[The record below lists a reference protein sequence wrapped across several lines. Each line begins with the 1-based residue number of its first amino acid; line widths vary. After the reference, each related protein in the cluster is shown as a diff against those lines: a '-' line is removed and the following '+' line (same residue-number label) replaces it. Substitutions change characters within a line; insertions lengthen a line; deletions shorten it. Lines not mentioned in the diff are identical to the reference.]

1 MGKARL
7 LGENIVTPQA
17 PQNKVGKLTGITQ
30 SALQGLTLG
39 SADELQGLV
48 AGLYSKFA
56 EGKDFQ
62 TAYNETV
69 DAIRSD
75 LKAFR
80 EQEPVYAYGSEIAG
94 SLPTAIFGGAR
105 LAKAGVDAVKS
116 AGLMGGAYGG
126 LATDSDDPLDRAIGT
141 GTGALAGGTIQKVAP
156 FATEGAKELIKR
168 GVPVTVGDAV
178 GGGLKK
184 VEEAMTSVPFV
195 GSAITGA
202 KQRAKKG
209 FDKAIFQEVLEPLNP
224 LLINTKNVLK
234 GLEGRDLYAKTADVI
249 SSQYDKILPKLKM
262 PNRSVL
268 QDKFDDVILNEA
280 EALSGNAQKLFL
292 DKIDKIIYSKFDDAG
307 KISGQNYKK
316 AISEIRREVRKFNKS
331 TEPVNLD
338 IASSF
343 SAIESAMAD
352 VLKSTNPA
360 QALALDA
367 IDKSFRRLL
376 PVERAVIASEGGE
389 FTADQIL
396 RQIRSQDGTLRK
408 KSFARGGAEMQ
419 PLAEA
424 GQNTIKQRL
433 ANSGTADRSMLGTLA
448 LGGGL
453 AFDPLTV
460 GVGSAL
466 TVPAYSKVGVPLVRD
481 FTTRGIAPV
490 LGRGAPFYG
499 GLLGQNVQDAN
510 FLGMN
515 RR

>member
-126 LATDSDDPLDRAIGT
+126 LGTDSGDPVDRALGT
-141 GTGALAGGTIQKVAP
+141 GVGALAGGTIQKVAP

-234 GLEGRDLYAKTADVI
+234 GLEGRDLYAKTADII
-249 SSQYDKILPKLKM
+249 SDQYDKILPKLKM

-396 RQIRSQDGTLRK
+396 RQVRSQDRTLRK
-408 KSFARGGAEMQ
+408 KSFARGEAEMQ
-419 PLAEA
+419 PLVEA

>member
-1 MGKARL
+1 MGKARI
-7 LGENIVTPQA
+7 LGENIVNSQA

-48 AGLYSKFA
+48 AGLYSKFT

-62 TAYNETV
+62 TAYDETV
-69 DAIRSD
+69 NAIRSD
-75 LKAFR
+75 LESFR

-94 SLPTAIFGGAR
+94 SIPTAMFGGAR

-126 LATDSDDPLDRAIGT
+126 LATDSGDPVDRALGT
-141 GTGALAGGTIQKVAP
+141 GVGALAGGTIQKVAP
-156 FATEGAKELIKR
+156 YATEGAKELIKR

-249 SSQYDKILPKLKM
+249 SDQYDKILPKLKM

-292 DKIDKIIYSKFDDAG
+292 DKIDRIIYSKFDDAG
-307 KISGQNYKK
+307 NISGQNYKK
-316 AISEIRREVRKFNKS
+316 AISEVRREVRKFNKS

-360 QALALDA
+360 QAFALEA

-453 AFDPLTV
+453 AFDPVTV
-460 GVGSAL
+460 GIGSAL
-466 TVPAYSKVGVPLVRD
+466 SVPAYSKVGVPLVRD

-490 LGRGAPFYG
+490 IGRGAPFYG

>member
-75 LKAFR
+75 LKSFR

-94 SLPTAIFGGAR
+94 SLPTAMFGGAR

-184 VEEAMTSVPFV
+184 VEEALTSVPFV
-195 GSAITGA
+195 GSGITGA
-202 KQRAKKG
+202 KRRAKQA
-209 FDKAIFQEVLEPLNP
+209 FDKAIFQEVLEPMNP
-224 LLINTKNVLK
+224 LLLNTKNALK
-234 GLEGRDLYAKTADVI
+234 GVEGRDLYAKTADII

-262 PNRSVL
+262 PKRSVL

-280 EALSGNAQKLFL
+280 ETLTGNKQKLFL
-292 DKIDKIIYSKFDDAG
+292 EKLDRIIYSKFDDAG
-307 KISGQNYKK
+307 NISGQNYKK
-316 AISEIRREVRKFNKS
+316 AISQLRAEVRKFKKS
-331 TEPVNLD
+331 TEPENVD
-338 IASSF
+338 IGSSF
-343 SAIESAMAD
+343 EAIESAMAD
-352 VLKSTNPA
+352 VLKMTNPA
-360 QALALDA
+360 QAMALNA

-408 KSFARGGAEMQ
+408 KAFARGEAEMQ

-433 ANSGTADRSMLGTLA
+433 PTSGSAERAMVGSMA

-453 AFDPLTV
+453 LLDPLTV

-466 TVPAYSKVGVPLVRD
+466 TVPAYSRVGVPLVRD
-481 FTTRGIAPV
+481 FTTKGIAPV

>member
-30 SALQGLTLG
+30 SALQGLSLG

-48 AGLYSKFA
+48 AGLYAKFT

-75 LKAFR
+75 LASFR
-80 EQEPVYAYGSEIAG
+80 EQEPVLAFGSEIAG
-94 SLPTAIFGGAR
+94 SIPTAVFGGAK

-126 LATDSDDPLDRAIGT
+126 LATDSDDPVDRAIGT

-184 VEEAMTSVPFV
+184 VEEALTSVPFV
-195 GSAITGA
+195 GSGITGA
-202 KQRAKKG
+202 KRRAKQA
-209 FDKAIFQEVLEPLNP
+209 FDKAIFQEVLEPMNP
-224 LLINTKNVLK
+224 LLLNTKNALK
-234 GLEGRDLYAKTADVI
+234 GVEGRDLYAKTADII

-262 PNRSVL
+262 PKRSVL

-280 EALSGNAQKLFL
+280 ETLTGNKQKLFL
-292 DKIDKIIYSKFDDAG
+292 EKLDRIIYSKFDGAG
-307 KISGQNYKK
+307 NISGQNYKK
-316 AISEIRREVRKFNKS
+316 AISQLRAEVRKFKKS
-331 TEPVNLD
+331 TEPENVD
-338 IASSF
+338 IGSSF
-343 SAIESAMAD
+343 EAIESAMAD
-352 VLKSTNPA
+352 VLKMTNPA
-360 QALALDA
+360 QAMALNA

-408 KSFARGGAEMQ
+408 KAFARGEAEMQ

-433 ANSGTADRSMLGTLA
+433 PTSGSAERAMVGSMA

-453 AFDPLTV
+453 YIDPLTV

-466 TVPAYSKVGVPLVRD
+466 TVPAYSRVGVPLVRD

>member
-1 MGKARL
+1 
-7 LGENIVTPQA
+7 
-17 PQNKVGKLTGITQ
+17 
-30 SALQGLTLG
+30 
-39 SADELQGLV
+39 
-48 AGLYSKFA
+48 
-56 EGKDFQ
+56 
-62 TAYNETV
+62 
-69 DAIRSD
+69 
-75 LKAFR
+75 
-80 EQEPVYAYGSEIAG
+80 
-94 SLPTAIFGGAR
+94 LPTAIFGGAR

-126 LATDSDDPLDRAIGT
+126 LATDSGDPLDRAIGT

-184 VEEAMTSVPFV
+184 VEEALTSVPFV
-195 GSAITGA
+195 GSGITGA
-202 KQRAKKG
+202 KRRAKQA
-209 FDKAIFQEVLEPLNP
+209 FDKAIFQEVLEPMNP
-224 LLINTKNVLK
+224 LLLNTKNALK
-234 GLEGRDLYAKTADVI
+234 GVEGRDLYAKTADII

-262 PNRSVL
+262 PKRSVL

-280 EALSGNAQKLFL
+280 ETLTGNKQKLFL
-292 DKIDKIIYSKFDDAG
+292 EKLDRIIYSKFDDAG
-307 KISGQNYKK
+307 NISGQNYKK
-316 AISEIRREVRKFNKS
+316 AISQLRAEVRKFKKS
-331 TEPVNLD
+331 TEPENVD
-338 IASSF
+338 IGSSF
-343 SAIESAMAD
+343 EAIESAMAD
-352 VLKSTNPA
+352 VLKMTNPA
-360 QALALDA
+360 QAMALNA

-408 KSFARGGAEMQ
+408 KAFARGEAEMQ

-433 ANSGTADRSMLGTLA
+433 PTSGSAERAMVGSMA

-453 AFDPLTV
+453 LMDPLTV

-466 TVPAYSKVGVPLVRD
+466 TVPAYSRVGVPLVRD

>member
-126 LATDSDDPLDRAIGT
+126 LGTDSGDPVDRVLGT
-141 GTGALAGGTIQKVAP
+141 GVGALAGGTIQKVAP

-234 GLEGRDLYAKTADVI
+234 GLEGRDLYAKTADII
-249 SSQYDKILPKLKM
+249 SDQYDKILPKLKM

-396 RQIRSQDGTLRK
+396 RQVRSQDRTLRK
-408 KSFARGGAEMQ
+408 KSFARGEAEMQ
-419 PLAEA
+419 PLVEA

>member
-7 LGENIVTPQA
+7 LGENVVTPQA

-75 LKAFR
+75 LASFR

-94 SLPTAIFGGAR
+94 SIPTAMFGGAR
-105 LAKAGVDAVKS
+105 LAKLGVDAVKS

-126 LATDSDDPLDRAIGT
+126 FATDSSDPVDIALST
-141 GTGALAGGTIQKVAP
+141 GTGALAGGTLQKVAP
-156 FATEGAKELIKR
+156 YATEGAKELIKR

-184 VEEAMTSVPFV
+184 VEEALTSVPFV
-195 GSAITGA
+195 GSGITGA
-202 KQRAKKG
+202 KRRAKKA
-209 FDKAIFQEVLEPLNP
+209 FDKAIFQEVLEPMNP
-224 LLINTKNVLK
+224 LLLNTKNALK
-234 GLEGRDLYAKTADVI
+234 GVEGRDLYAKTADII

-262 PNRSVL
+262 PKRSVL

-280 EALSGNAQKLFL
+280 ETLTGNKQKLFL
-292 DKIDKIIYSKFDDAG
+292 EKLDRIIYSKFDDAG
-307 KISGQNYKK
+307 NISGQNYKK
-316 AISEIRREVRKFNKS
+316 AISQLRAEVRKFKKS
-331 TEPVNLD
+331 TEPENVD
-338 IASSF
+338 IGSSF
-343 SAIESAMAD
+343 EAIESAMAD
-352 VLKSTNPA
+352 VLKMTNPA
-360 QALALDA
+360 QAMALNA

-408 KSFARGGAEMQ
+408 KSFARGEAEMQ

-433 ANSGTADRSMLGTLA
+433 PTSGSAERAMVGSMA

-453 AFDPLTV
+453 LMDPLTV

-490 LGRGAPFYG
+490 IGRGAPFYG